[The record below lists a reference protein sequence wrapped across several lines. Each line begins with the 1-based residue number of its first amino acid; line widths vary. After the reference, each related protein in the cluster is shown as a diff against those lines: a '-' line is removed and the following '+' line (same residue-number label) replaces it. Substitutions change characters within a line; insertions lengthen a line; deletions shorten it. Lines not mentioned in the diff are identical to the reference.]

1 MTMKNLDLFQNK
13 LKEQREG
20 LFTAL
25 KSDDEKV
32 QAEGFET
39 FVDGLQVI
47 FQDAAKEYSEEFSAL
62 QGKNI
67 TAKEV
72 KFFNAINTDVGYKEE
87 KLLPQTTVDEIF
99 EDLINEYP
107 FLTAIGLKNAGLR
120 LKFLKSETSGVAVW
134 GKIFGDIKG
143 QLDAAFSEEE
153 VISNKLTA
161 FVVVPKDLEDF
172 GPTWVKEFVKTQIKE
187 AVSVALELAFVS
199 GTGKEQPVGLNRN
212 VSKDTA
218 IVDGVYPVKTASG
231 TLTFASSQVTVNEL
245 TEVYKYHSVKENGKP
260 LAVDGA
266 VILLVNPLNAWD
278 VKKQYTSLNANG
290 VYVTA
295 LPFNLLIV
303 ESPAIESG
311 KVISFV
317 AKRYDA
323 YIGGGISILGYD
335 QTLALEDLN
344 LYVGK
349 QFAYGKAKDNKAAA
363 LWNLVIPPATTS
375 EVGAAVAE

>member
-1 MTMKNLDLFQNK
+1 MKNLDLFQNK

-25 KSDDEKV
+25 KSEDEKV
-32 QAEGFET
+32 QSEGFET
-39 FVDGLQVI
+39 FVNGLQDI
-47 FQDAAKEYSEEFSAL
+47 FKDAAKNYAEEFSAFD
-62 QGKNI
+62 GKGI

-99 EDLINEYP
+99 EDLTRDYP
-107 FLTAIGLKNAGLR
+107 VLAALGLKNAGLR
-120 LKFLKSETSGVAVW
+120 LKFLKAETSGVAVW

-153 VISNKLTA
+153 EISNKLTC

-172 GPTWVKEFVKTQIKE
+172 GPTWIKQFVKTQIEE
-187 AVSVALELAFVS
+187 AASVALELAFVA
-199 GTGKEQPVGLNRN
+199 GTGKDQPVGLNRN
-212 VSKDTA
+212 VSKDAA
-218 IVDGVYPVKTASG
+218 IVDGVYPEKTPSG
-231 TLTFASSQVTVNEL
+231 TLTFANSQITVNEL
-245 TEVYKYHSVKENGKP
+245 TEVYKFHSVKENNKP
-260 LAVDGA
+260 LSVDGQ
-266 VILLVNPLNAWD
+266 VVLLVNPLDAWD

-295 LPFNLLIV
+295 LPFNLIIA
-303 ESPAIESG
+303 ETPAVDAGE
-311 KVISFV
+311 VISLV

-363 LWNLVIPPATTS
+363 VWNLVIPPATTN
-375 EVGAAVAE
+375 EVGATVTE

>member
-1 MTMKNLDLFQNK
+1 MKNLDLFNNK

-25 KSDDEKV
+25 KSKDEKV

-39 FVDGLQVI
+39 FVNGLQGI
-47 FQDAAKEYSEEFSAL
+47 FQEAAKDYAEEFSAFH
-62 QGKNI
+62 GKGI

-72 KFFNAINTDVGYKEE
+72 KFFNAINTDVGYKDE
-87 KLLPQTTVDEIF
+87 KLLPEETVDEIF
-99 EDLINEYP
+99 EDMTTNHPVLE
-107 FLTAIGLKNAGLR
+107 AIGLKNAGLR

-153 VISNKLTA
+153 AIQNKLTT
-161 FVVVPKDLEDF
+161 FVVVPKDLENY
-172 GPTWVKEFVKTQIKE
+172 GPVWIKTFVKMQIEE
-187 AVSVALELAFVS
+187 AASVALELAFVTGS
-199 GTGKEQPVGLNRN
+199 GKEQPVGLNRN
-212 VSKDTA
+212 VAKDAA
-218 IVDGVYPVKTASG
+218 IVDGVYPEKTPSG
-231 TLTFASSQVTVNEL
+231 TLTFADAKTTVSEL
-245 TEVYKYHSVKENGKP
+245 TAVHKYHSVKENNKP
-260 LAVDGA
+260 LTVDGE
-266 VILLVNPLNAWD
+266 VVLFVNPLDAWD

-290 VYVTA
+290 IYVTA
-295 LPFNLLIV
+295 LPFNLKIV
-303 ESPAIESG
+303 ETPAVDAR

-349 QFAYGKAKDNKAAA
+349 QFAYGKAKDNKGAA
-363 LWNLVIPPATTS
+363 LWTLAIPDPEAIEGAT
-375 EVGAAVAE
+375 AQ

>member
-1 MTMKNLDLFQNK
+1 MKNLDLFQNK

-25 KSDDEKV
+25 KSDDEKI

-39 FVDGLQVI
+39 FVNGLQGI
-47 FQDAAKEYSEEFSAL
+47 FQEAAKDYAEEFSAFH
-62 QGKNI
+62 GKEI

-87 KLLPQTTVDEIF
+87 KLLPEETVDEIF
-99 EDLINEYP
+99 EDMTTNHPVLE
-107 FLTAIGLKNAGLR
+107 AIGLKNAGLR

-153 VISNKLTA
+153 SIQNKLTT
-161 FVVVPKDLEDF
+161 FVVVPKDLENY
-172 GPTWVKEFVKTQIKE
+172 GPVWIKTFVKMQIEE
-187 AVSVALELAFVS
+187 AASVALELAFVTGS
-199 GTGKEQPVGLNRN
+199 GKDQPVGLNRN
-212 VSKDTA
+212 VAKDAA
-218 IVDGVYPVKTASG
+218 IVDGVYPEKTPSG
-231 TLTFASSQVTVNEL
+231 TLTFADAKTTVSEL
-245 TEVYKYHSVKENGKP
+245 TAVHKYHSVKENDKP
-260 LAVDGA
+260 LSVDGE
-266 VILLVNPLNAWD
+266 VVLLVNPLDAWD

-295 LPFNLLIV
+295 LPFNLKIV
-303 ESPAIESG
+303 ETPTVDAGE
-311 KVISFV
+311 VVSFV

-323 YIGGGISILGYD
+323 YIGGGISIIGYD

-349 QFAYGKAKDNKAAA
+349 QFAYGKAKDNK
-363 LWNLVIPPATTS
+363 
-375 EVGAAVAE
+375 GAAVWTLAIPNPEAIDGATAQ